1 MQNIVNQTLTTFLTT
16 ILGPR
21 RESVLEKCSEI
32 VLFLL
37 EARGNEGYAAQIAKH
52 YGHGHK
58 HYQELIQILSKEG
71 IITVLPQISNF
82 IPILLNEHVRVLLTK
97 IVGGLAKSPNQPP
110 QALGID
116 TNLSEFDSDIRSHR
130 ILSIFHHNLS
140 ERRFKRL
147 KGKWSHN
154 QTRCITYE
162 NSDNISDNILYT
174 VQWFKDKLMIFGQT
188 IFSSIEEA
196 SKVKDQLSV
205 RIGSFAK
212 HLEKKH
218 HIELEFE
225 ENIYAPKNH
234 QVKFEAES
242 KDVISRLAAKKFKEA
257 GHSSLEF
264 PDFKYN
270 KAYPGIEYIQGYKMD
285 QDSREGYGPELFFN
299 QLLHFPETFQEFHQE
314 YKEGTSLV
322 LTKLQELEE
331 TKEHELDRQLAREE
345 KRDLILEN
353 MLLFITEKLASKD
366 DIESI
371 REDLVK
377 LIPEKYSR
385 LPEVKQLLSEG
396 PKTPAMLAAAMGT
409 TKPNVYYYLKQ
420 LQVES
425 AGIIKK
431 EGRGRPEKLYKLKG
445 SEKI

>member
-1 MQNIVNQTLTTFLTT
+1 MEDKKVRPIKKPAR
-16 ILGPR
+16 I
-21 RESVLEKCSEI
+21 
-32 VLFLL
+32 FLL
-37 EARGNEGYAAQIAKH
+37 D
-52 YGHGHK
+52 
-58 HYQELIQILSKEG
+58 
-71 IITVLPQISNF
+71 F
-82 IPILLNEHVRVLLTK
+82 
-97 IVGGLAKSPNQPP
+97 
-110 QALGID
+110 QALGLSN
-116 TNLSEFDSDIRSHR
+116 NLSEFDSDIRSHR

-140 ERRFKRL
+140 DRRFKRL
-147 KGKWSHN
+147 RGKWSHN

-196 SKVKDQLSV
+196 SKVKDHLSV
-205 RIGSFAK
+205 RIGSFKK

-218 HIELEFE
+218 HIELEFK

-242 KDVISRLAAKKFKEA
+242 KDVISRLAAKKFRET

-264 PDFKYN
+264 PDWKYN
-270 KAYPGIEYIQGYKMD
+270 AAYPGIEYIQGYKVD
-285 QDSREGYGPELFFN
+285 KDSREGYGPELFFD
-299 QLLHFPETFQEFHQE
+299 QLLHFPETFEEFHQE
-314 YKEGTSLV
+314 YREGTSLV

-331 TKEHELDRQLAREE
+331 TKERELDREE
-345 KRDLILEN
+345 LLVKSLKEISLVLEN
-353 MLLFITEKLASKD
+353 IAVFQNDKAATKD

-396 PKTPAMLAAAMGT
+396 PKTPAMIAAAMGT

-431 EGRGRPEKLYKLKG
+431 EGRGRPEKVYKLKG
-445 SEKI
+445 SEKN